1 MHTVANVAVSVVALI
16 HVAIAVIEM
25 LLFAQPKVYA
35 RLERFAFTP
44 AEAAKVAPI
53 VANAGLY
60 NLFIAAGL
68 AWGVYSG
75 QAHVAVFF
83 LLCVA
88 VAGLFGAITL
98 KATTLMLQT
107 VPAALALLAVWAA
120 HRPL

>member
-1 MHTVANVAVSVVALI
+1 MHTVTNVAVSVVALI
-16 HVAIAVIEM
+16 HVAIGVAEM
-25 LLFAQPKVYA
+25 LLFARPKVYA

-44 AEAAKVAPI
+44 AEATKVAPI

-68 AWGVYSG
+68 AWGVYTG
-75 QAHVAVFF
+75 QANTAVFF

-107 VPAALALLAVWAA
+107 VPAALALLAVWATN
-120 HRPL
+120 RPL